1 MNSEK
6 LKETI
11 ANIVKEESEYQ
22 VFFRKALEKA
32 GKSITDMSDEEK
44 KAFFNKIDA
53 TWDSKG
59 EKNEGNAFGA
69 AVVAAKKAGEDE
81 FEVGGKTF
89 KVEESTIESV
99 VTEGAGTEAMGI
111 AAFTGTRGDAVQKF
125 IDDNKLDA
133 KKLFN
138 YVKVGKL
145 KERMDFV
152 TALVGNPGN
161 KIQKMII
168 SKFGMKES
176 VNEAANSKGYKPKND
191 FGARIVQAID
201 TNIKEANPKYLKKDG
216 VDNAKILEYGK
227 SFFDVVR
234 NGIKAA
240 FKFNY
245 KIHPDVEFPMRRPKG
260 NYFWFDS
267 KEDMEKYLKK
277 FLSDL
282 KKLDAMIVNYQKK
295 PTLKAQQEICDFWNF
310 EVMVGSSQ
318 TGAMGPGIA
327 RSDRSGQ
334 SMYESVNEG
343 VGTIALGVA
352 GGLLLLKLL
361 KVVAKKVVGTIGMN
375 VPLPKEKLHQ
385 TTDEV
390 FKQAIF
396 TGGKLN
402 ILNYIALKSVIKEMI
417 DKGEIT
423 KLSQIVK
430 AFEKASKEG
439 VKQESV
445 TESKL
450 PAGIEQKM
458 KQAIQKIEDA
468 KLNPTQKLEL
478 LLKMIDSLGIGK
490 SQLGTMTSKIKSKME
505 SVTES
510 HFKVGDKVKMS
521 HGGVGVV
528 KSLDKEDGADDE
540 KYYGVQLPNGEI
552 HKHSPNELSLVNE
565 GVSSTDMDK
574 IKGAVEAASSF
585 MSVGSELKK
594 LGMKYTFATEPLPI
608 YIIQPTPN
616 NKVAIVNKKYA
627 SKPDFVVGDIA
638 VGIMEGKLN
647 EEEIKW
653 NAVENAIINFLKMN
667 TKILDKRVKDRDTD
681 GVKGGLKSIISGL
694 TNAQRNLK
702 LESVNELKKLP
713 NGNFSIKKGYNTFA
727 DYEKN
732 AKPGDTILKYDK
744 RGGMIK
750 TFVSGSELHQNA
762 KKYLSKVHSIVGD
775 KVNLSLFGK
784 QGIATVPDYEK
795 KEVGVLVLESV
806 NEAKFKV
813 LASFGGYDLIEAP
826 TEKDMIISKNGKKV
840 GKLTKIS
847 KYLKDDIKSFINMV
861 KSDKLGESVN
871 ESKKMFSVHSHS
883 AGSKKFNIDVYDG
896 RKNKDGSPFIGTV
909 TANHSLELKDK
920 IQAYKSKG
928 YTQVDNVGKKL
939 GIKYKTESVNEE
951 ITVGKMVKVDNPHW
965 EAALG
970 KKGPFKR
977 KVKMIDGDNVFFTD
991 GSNSSMKYIK
1001 EDAAVNEGVKLSLVD
1016 PNTNKFIKTLSLD
1029 RTYREAEKEIE
1040 TLNRRLSPSQK
1051 TKGLYWKV
1059 TSIGESVNEYS
1070 VNKKFGSKYD
1080 IGAGSMGS
1088 GTTFWNRKEEEF
1100 GDYKKIAHV
1109 SDSGKVTFYDKTLPS
1124 AVKQHIEDY
1133 VKTQKESVNEGRA
1146 FINAARKAK
1155 LEGKTEFE
1163 FNGKKYPVTIKD

>member
-1 MNSEK
+1 
-6 LKETI
+6 
-11 ANIVKEESEYQ
+11 
-22 VFFRKALEKA
+22 
-32 GKSITDMSDEEK
+32 
-44 KAFFNKIDA
+44 
-53 TWDSKG
+53 
-59 EKNEGNAFGA
+59 
-69 AVVAAKKAGEDE
+69 
-81 FEVGGKTF
+81 
-89 KVEESTIESV
+89 
-99 VTEGAGTEAMGI
+99 
-111 AAFTGTRGDAVQKF
+111 
-125 IDDNKLDA
+125 
-133 KKLFN
+133 
-138 YVKVGKL
+138 
-145 KERMDFV
+145 
-152 TALVGNPGN
+152 
-161 KIQKMII
+161 
-168 SKFGMKES
+168 
-176 VNEAANSKGYKPKND
+176 
-191 FGARIVQAID
+191 
-201 TNIKEANPKYLKKDG
+201 
-216 VDNAKILEYGK
+216 
-227 SFFDVVR
+227 
-234 NGIKAA
+234 
-240 FKFNY
+240 
-245 KIHPDVEFPMRRPKG
+245 
-260 NYFWFDS
+260 
-267 KEDMEKYLKK
+267 
-277 FLSDL
+277 
-282 KKLDAMIVNYQKK
+282 
-295 PTLKAQQEICDFWNF
+295 
-310 EVMVGSSQ
+310 
-318 TGAMGPGIA
+318 
-327 RSDRSGQ
+327 
-334 SMYESVNEG
+334 MYESVNEG

-402 ILNYIALKSVIKEMI
+402 MLNYIALKSVIKEMI

-439 VKQESV
+439 VKQ
-445 TESKL
+445 
-450 PAGIEQKM
+450 
-458 KQAIQKIEDA
+458 
-468 KLNPTQKLEL
+468 
-478 LLKMIDSLGIGK
+478 
-490 SQLGTMTSKIKSKME
+490 E

-681 GVKGGLKSIISGL
+681 GVKGGLSSIIRGL

-702 LESVNELKKLP
+702 LESVNEGVKLSLVDP
-713 NGNFSIKKGYNTFA
+713 NTNKF
-727 DYEKN
+727 
-732 AKPGDTILKYDK
+732 
-744 RGGMIK
+744 IK
-750 TFVSGSELHQNA
+750 T
-762 KKYLSKVHSIVGD
+762 
-775 KVNLSLFGK
+775 LSLDRTYVE
-784 QGIATVPDYEK
+784 AEK
-795 KEVGVLVLESV
+795 EIETLNRRLSPSQKTKGLYWKVTSIGESV

-977 KVKMIDGDNVFFTD
+977 KVKMIDGENVFFTD

-1001 EDAAVNEGVKLSLVD
+1001 EDVAVNEVTIRKGTKIRMYLNGKSDIIDYVLEKPNYYNAVKGGKTNLFKVINSTTPKVKVGSTQDFSTTDLKSMIKSNIALV
-1016 PNTNKFIKTLSLD
+1016 L
-1029 RTYREAEKEIE
+1029 
-1040 TLNRRLSPSQK
+1040 
-1051 TKGLYWKV
+1051 V
-1059 TSIGESVNEYS
+1059 GESVNEYS